1 MDKREEVKKQI
12 ESYLKKHELMN
23 REVAEA
29 YYYDGCELVFTF
41 YNPKNQKNYLDN
53 TTFNY
58 WKENVMVG
66 KNFIQEEWEKLLEE
80 LGIRVPVNTMQYCEY
95 SDYINL
101 IGSDFEVERNIDNEK
116 ANQSLFKTELVGTQ
130 YNGRN
135 ERIEKVKIGD
145 KVNLIREP
153 DNKYDSNAID
163 VRNEEGSL
171 GHVQSYLTYVL
182 AKKLDNGH
190 KYSAKVSNV
199 IPLSQ
204 RSKRCK
210 NAIIEIEIKMD

>member
-1 MDKREEVKKQI
+1 MEKREEVKKQI

-41 YNPKNQKNYLDN
+41 YNPKNEKNYLGN

-101 IGSDFEVERNIDNEK
+101 IGSDFELEKNIDNEN

-130 YNGRN
+130 YEGRN

-145 KVNLIREP
+145 KVKLIREP

-163 VRNEEGSL
+163 VHNDEGTL
-171 GHVQSYLTYVL
+171 GHIPSDVAYNL
-182 AKKLDNGH
+182 AQILDNGH
-190 KYSAKVSNV
+190 KYVAEVSNV
-199 IPLSQ
+199 VPLSQ
-204 RSKRCK
+204 RSKKCK
-210 NAIIEIEIKMD
+210 SSIIEIEIKID